1 MNASSPQDTRPSKSF
16 PGIARLNPGK
26 PGMRALGIGA
36 LGVGAKIYAGF
47 IAVILLLV
55 ALAGASWLGF
65 EQTTD
70 GMALSQE
77 SSDAAITA
85 TAMEG
90 HTADALYYAQKFMA
104 GGDPQDA
111 KLVGDQLAGVRE
123 AATALRDAPGALA
136 QNRALSEDVLRLVS
150 GLDIGFTRVA
160 QLRDAAFARF
170 RDELEPA
177 GQQMRETI
185 SGVIEKGLSWEEFQI
200 AAKAGQTQE
209 LVMLLRLRLQTYMR
223 EVSEENAAS
232 ITAAI
237 NDLAQSLYD
246 LEGRAASD
254 VDRAAIKDM
263 RENILPGFA
272 AGMKDVIE
280 TMAEANEI
288 DQGVLVPNGAE
299 IAAKVGEIRGNALN
313 ARGEAAA
320 RTGDSVAFVRM
331 LTVVVS
337 LIAVV
342 FGAVTAFVIGR
353 DIARP
358 VVAMTEAMG
367 ALAGGDHA
375 IEVPGRTRRDEIG
388 RMAQAVQ
395 VFKDNAVEM
404 KRLEAEQEAQKQR
417 AEEERKAALDQMAD
431 AFETS
436 VKGIVD
442 TLSSASTELQATA
455 KSMSGTADETAQR
468 STAAAAASEQASAS
482 VHTVAAAAEEL
493 SSSIGEISRRVG
505 ESSSIAGKASEN
517 ARATNEQVEGL
528 AAAAEKIGDVVK
540 LIQDIAE
547 QTNLLALNATIEAAR
562 AGEAGKGF
570 AVVASEVKSLA
581 MQTARATEE
590 IGQQIAGIQSATGSA
605 VGAIQDIAKT
615 IGEIHAISTT
625 VTSAV
630 EEQSAATQEISR
642 NAQEAAAG
650 TQEVSSNVAGVQGA
664 AGETG
669 AAASQVL
676 SSSEELA
683 RQSTALRGEIER
695 FLATV
700 RAA

>member
-1 MNASSPQDTRPSKSF
+1 MNASAPQTSRPFASF
-16 PGIARLNPGK
+16 FAR
-26 PGMRALGIGA
+26 RHLGIGA
-36 LGVGAKIYAGF
+36 RIYAGF
-47 IAVILLLV
+47 TAVILLLV
-55 ALAGASWLGF
+55 ALAGAAWLGF
-65 EQTTD
+65 AQTTD
-70 GMALSQE
+70 GLALSQE

-90 HTADALYYAQKFMA
+90 HTAEALYYAQKFMA
-104 GGDPQDA
+104 GGDPEAAAQVPA
-111 KLVGDQLAGVRE
+111 QLAGVR
-123 AATALRDAPGALA
+123 AAAMALRDAPGALA
-136 QNRALSEDVLRLVS
+136 DNRALAEDVLRLVA
-150 GLDIGFTRVA
+150 GLERGFGRVA

-177 GQQMRETI
+177 GQHMRETV
-185 SGVIEKGLSWEEFQI
+185 SKVIEKALSWEEFQI
-200 AAKAGQTQE
+200 AGKAGQTQE

-223 EVSEENAAS
+223 EVSADNAAG

-246 LEGRAASD
+246 LEGRLASD
-254 VDRAAIKDM
+254 VDRAAVQEL
-263 RENILPGFA
+263 REVTLPGFT
-272 AGMKDVIE
+272 AGMKEVIE

-288 DQGVLVPNGAE
+288 DQGVLVPNGAD
-299 IAAKVGEIRGNALN
+299 IAGLVTRMRDNALA
-313 ARGEAAA
+313 ARGDAAA
-320 RTGDSVAFVRM
+320 RTAESVAFVRL
-331 LTVVVS
+331 LTIVVS
-337 LIAVV
+337 LVAVV

-353 DIARP
+353 GIARP

-375 IEVPGRTRRDEIG
+375 VEVPGRQRRDEIG

-404 KRLEAEQEAQKQR
+404 KRLEAEQEAQKRR
-417 AEEERKAALDQMAD
+417 AEAERKAALDQMAD
-431 AFETS
+431 AFEAS

-442 TLSSASTELQATA
+442 TLSAASTELQATA
-455 KSMSGTADETAQR
+455 QTMSGTADETAQR

-482 VHTVAAAAEEL
+482 VRTVAAAAEEL
-493 SSSIGEISRRVG
+493 SASIGEISRRVG
-505 ESSSIAGKASEN
+505 ESSSIAGRASDN
-517 ARATNEQVEGL
+517 ARSTNAQVEGL
-528 AAAAEKIGDVVK
+528 ADAAEKIGDVVK

-581 MQTARATEE
+581 MQTAKATEE

-605 VGAIQDIAKT
+605 VGAIQGIAQT

-625 VTSAV
+625 VASAV

-650 TQEVSSNVAGVQGA
+650 TREVSSNVSGVQNA

-676 SSSEELA
+676 ASSKELA